1 MVSTRRSQNDKKLF
15 MQQAAKHSIAL
26 PEGYTFNR
34 DEIYEERLGNIRATA
49 QVKKEGRPVR

>member
-1 MVSTRRSQNDKKLF
+1 

-26 PEGYTFNR
+26 PEGYSFNR

-49 QVKKEGRPVR
+49 QVEKEDRPVR